1 MLFTRLPEKKYLL
14 GIDLGETFCQI
25 SYLNTR
31 RLTAGMDPHT
41 FCYGPGREDF
51 DIPAA
56 AYQNPE
62 TGDWLYGREALEM
75 SAQFREEPLT
85 HLLALAVEEEL
96 AAHRDAALKDA
107 ARESGIAARA
117 GASAEQGSRAGANVY
132 GDVLI
137 GFLGHCLSLLS
148 AEVMEEEIEAVTF
161 TTAVMDRPA
170 AAVLKRAADALF
182 PGLLKIAYEEHL
194 KSFYHYVLMQDE
206 EQRRQSV
213 LLVDG
218 RSDEELVLSVL
229 SYNKKTRPIVCFP
242 TERRIAGI
250 SAVQDSGVDG
260 TQADTA
266 ETQPGTVPFSAM
278 DAARKDAVLFAAVRE
293 LMAEFEFSAA
303 YLTGPALAGGWMK
316 DSLNLIAKGRR
327 AFQGDTLYSRGA
339 ADSTMAA
346 CGLTA
351 KADKFFYLSRD
362 ALKCNIGMQCV
373 KKGRNVYQALL
384 DAGAEWYDAAAQ
396 IDILLED
403 GDEIVLEETSVDK
416 GDKREI
422 AVKLE
427 NMPKR
432 PRATTR
438 LRIRLRMT
446 AADRMLLEVQD
457 MGFGEIFP
465 ASGMKW
471 EQEIDING

>member
-41 FCYGPGREDF
+41 FCYGPGREDL

-56 AYQNPE
+56 AFQNPE
-62 TGDWLYGREALEM
+62 TGAWVYGREALEM
-75 SAQFREEPLT
+75 SAEFKEEPLT
-85 HLLALAVEEEL
+85 HLLALAVQEEPE
-96 AAHRDAALKDA
+96 A
-107 ARESGIAARA
+107 
-117 GASAEQGSRAGANVY
+117 QGSKAGANIY

-137 GFLGHCLSLLS
+137 GFLGYCLSLLS

-161 TTAVMDRPA
+161 TTAVMDRRT
-170 AAVLKRAADALF
+170 AAVLRRAADALF

-213 LLVDG
+213 LLLDG
-218 RSDEELVLSVL
+218 WSEEELVLYSL

-242 TERRIAGI
+242 EELRLKIPAEADAAQKDQI
-250 SAVQDSGVDG
+250 LCSAVRG
-260 TQADTA
+260 
-266 ETQPGTVPFSAM
+266 
-278 DAARKDAVLFAAVRE
+278 
-293 LMAEFEFSAA
+293 LMQEKEYSAA
-303 YLTGPALAGGWMK
+303 YLTGEALGGGWMK
-316 DSLNLIAKGRR
+316 ESLNLICRGRR
-327 AFQGDTLYSRGA
+327 AFQGDTLYSKGA

-346 CGLTA
+346 CGLSS
-351 KADKFFYLSRD
+351 KADKYFYLSKD
-362 ALKCNIGMQCV
+362 ALRCNIGMDCL
-373 KKGRNVYQALL
+373 KKGRKVYQPLL

-403 GDEIVLEETSVDK
+403 GDEIVLRETSVDR
-416 GDKREI
+416 GNEREI

-438 LRIRLRMT
+438 LRIRLHMT
-446 AADRMLLEVQD
+446 SADRMQLTAEDL
-457 MGFGEIFP
+457 GFGEIFP
-465 ASGMKW
+465 STGMKW
-471 EQEIDING
+471 EQEIVING